1 MKLKVDTIPVNEL
14 TSNDVERMFALM
26 QCYYLNVSQ
35 QQFLKDLS
43 DKDYVIALYDD
54 DILRGFS
61 TWMTFGHENQGC
73 KVNVIFSGD
82 TIIERDYWS
91 SLALPLAWGHLML
104 TTLTNKPEQPLYWLL
119 TSKGY
124 KTYRFLPVFFREFYP
139 CPQVKTPPFE
149 KALAVEL
156 GQQKYGDRF
165 NAETW
170 VVKARPEDQLLRS
183 GVADISLQQLK
194 NEHIAFFARTNPGHT
209 QGDEL
214 ICLAHCHPD
223 NLKPFILRKLLAYE
237 IVEHQPIPK

>member
-1 MKLKVDTIPVNEL
+1 MKLKADIVPVNVL
-14 TSNDVERMFALM
+14 SSNDVKRMFALM
-26 QCYYLNVSQ
+26 QRYYLNVNQ

-43 DKDYVIALYDD
+43 EKDYVIALYDD
-54 DILRGFS
+54 GILRGFS
-61 TWMTFGHENQGC
+61 TWMTFEYENQGC

-82 TIIERDYWS
+82 TIIERDCWS
-91 SLALPLAWGHLML
+91 SLALPLAWGRLML
-104 TTLTNKPEQPLYWLL
+104 AILADKPEQPLYWLL

-139 CPQVKTPPFE
+139 CLQANTPPFE
-149 KALAVEL
+149 KALAVQL

-165 NAETW
+165 NAENW
-170 VVKARPEDQLLRS
+170 VVKARLEDQLLRS
-183 GVADISLQQLK
+183 GVADISSQQLK
-194 NEHIAFFARTNPGHT
+194 NEHIAFFVRTNPGHA